1 MATQKRKQSKDGLL
15 TICRVTGGDM
25 EDRVRIRVTAISGE
39 PTVFVDIEAFIPEFA
54 DALLGHG
61 FRPCD
66 ILRYEQEPA

>member
-61 FRPCD
+61 FRPCH